1 MRDAWYGHRD
11 FYFEEFGDKDEWI
24 RWDYSIASALQT
36 IEDLTDQHG
45 ILVWERDA
53 ENMDIEAVKTIDKF
67 QASIDR
73 KTKGSDKN
81 PYKPE
86 PGEAWTPRVTQR
98 GGETPTYRK
107 YLEKLRAGNGEI
119 PEDDDWGEQ
128 YYGKS
133 WYEIQSE

>member
-133 WYEIQSE
+133 WSEIQSE